1 MAYFVQIKCIFTAYL
16 LHMLC
21 IFLHIMCIFWASICI
36 FCACN
41 LHICYVY
48 VMAYFVHI
56 LVWNCISNAYSSSAG
71 PRDGQVP
78 GCSDFFRV
86 PIPFRSYGSAKSCSC
101 FHSYLQMI
109 KKESSTNVPSF
120 QSSRNIQDEGVQVAY
135 CAYICIYMY
144 SVNYIAYT
152 CVFGHIDLFLE
163 MWQNGL
169 IGQTQRWSTSGRRT
183 SKCFTFCPSHTSWE
197 SSPWSL
203 LGTREPFRTAC
214 AESRPNFPER
224 RATQSPTRVMGAG
237 GGTSTRGQWFGRP
250 ECRLGCSTAV
260 GEHGQV
266 TGRCLFKLGRRLRM
280 AAEAAH
286 GGRSR
291 AWSLKPPVHGG
302 RSRRNYTRS
311 GVEFPEC
318 SASSSIASY
327 AASTKHVSVLLGDS
341 RNDLLTQMQLHN
353 HLCPISRIGQRVQ
366 CISRILQDPCIPSR
380 YHRNPLKAGDISV
393 QEFVVWSMTS
403 LAPSFQHNSDHQCR
417 LGRRWV

>member
-1 MAYFVQIKCIFTAYL
+1 MQENSV
-16 LHMLC
+16 
-21 IFLHIMCIFWASICI
+21 SR
-36 FCACN
+36 
-41 LHICYVY
+41 
-48 VMAYFVHI
+48 
-56 LVWNCISNAYSSSAG
+56 AG
-71 PRDGQVP
+71 PSRKRSFKCPTARIWCLCDHPAFLMESSGWALT
-78 GCSDFFRV
+78 
-86 PIPFRSYGSAKSCSC
+86 SYGSAKSCSC

-109 KKESSTNVPSF
+109 KKESSTIVHSF

-135 CAYICIYMY
+135 YAYICIYMY

-237 GGTSTRGQWFGRP
+237 GGTSTRGQWLGRP
-250 ECRLGCSTAV
+250 ECRLGGSTAV
-260 GEHGQV
+260 GEYGQA
-266 TGRCLFKLGRRLRM
+266 TGRCLFKPGRRLRM

-291 AWSLKPPVHGG
+291 PCNAACMAAEAAATIRAPESRFPSARRPPPL
-302 RSRRNYTRS
+302 RRMLPRPTGQS
-311 GVEFPEC
+311 C
-318 SASSSIASY
+318 LCTA
-327 AASTKHVSVLLGDS
+327 GDS
-341 RNDLLTQMQLHN
+341 RNELLTQMQLHN

-366 CISRILQDPCIPSR
+366 CISCILVFPRDIIVIP
-380 YHRNPLKAGDISV
+380 
-393 QEFVVWSMTS
+393 
-403 LAPSFQHNSDHQCR
+403 
-417 LGRRWV
+417 